1 VSWTNDYPAFPDA
14 RCAADARCCCE
25 INFSYNIYPSQE
37 VNEKRM
43 VFSSGEASKDKSA
56 MEERKGPSKR
66 DKEML

>member
-1 VSWTNDYPAFPDA
+1 MSWTNDYPAFPDA
-14 RCAADARCCCE
+14 RCAADARWTAAVRE
-25 INFSYNIYPSQE
+25 TFPIIPYQE